1 MSHFTWSEVSVRAL
15 IPVSALITLFICT
28 AQVNNRAPQVV
39 SPMQPERSCPPFGRP
54 YLRTTL
60 YFGLTHAAGMI
71 TESQWQLFLRDE
83 VSPRFPQGLT
93 VWEADGQWRQPDGR
107 IGRERA
113 KVLLL
118 VHEDTVEV
126 RNALAALVSD
136 YKRLFQQES
145 VLWETAPVC
154 AAF

>member
-1 MSHFTWSEVSVRAL
+1 MRFLPVVLL
-15 IPVSALITLFICT
+15 IAVLIQASQLKGPPTPVAMPGC
-28 AQVNNRAPQVV
+28 APL
-39 SPMQPERSCPPFGRP
+39 GKP

-60 YFGLTHAAGMI
+60 YFGLAKQTGTISETHWR
-71 TESQWQLFLRDE
+71 TFLRTE

-93 VWEADGQWRQPDGR
+93 VWEADGQWRRADGR

-118 VHEDTVEV
+118 VHEDSPETRES
-126 RNALAALVSD
+126 LQSLVST
-136 YKRLFQQES
+136 YKRSFEQES